1 MTDASVTPANDASGL
16 PTVPWWLIVG
26 LGVLSIV
33 AGILAVAWSGA
44 TLLLIALTFGIYL
57 IISGIGDIV
66 GAIQAGAASN
76 TARIFFGLLGVLALA
91 AGIILLVRPAASLL
105 TAAWVLGLWFGIS
118 GAVQLAQGF
127 ASDEG
132 RTWNIIFGL
141 IGLAAGVI
149 ILVHPGV
156 GIKTLILI
164 VSISFIL
171 RGLVTIAVGLVV
183 RKATQPA

>member
-1 MTDASVTPANDASGL
+1 MHE
-16 PTVPWWLIVG
+16 IVFSAAA
-26 LGVLSIV
+26 LWMAVLLCVSLLMV
-33 AGILAVAWSGA
+33 VRARSSLTRVLALDMV

-57 IISGIGDIV
+57 IVSGLGDII
-66 GAIQAGAASN
+66 GAVQAGSAST

-91 AGIILLVRPAASLL
+91 AGIILLARPAASLL

-132 RTWNIIFGL
+132 RAWNIIFGL

-149 ILVHPGV
+149 ILVQPSV
-156 GIKTLILI
+156 GIKTLIWI

-171 RGLVTIAVGLVV
+171 RGMVTIAVGLVV
-183 RKATQPA
+183 RKAAQLA

>member
-1 MTDASVTPANDASGL
+1 MTDAIETPASDASGL
-16 PTVPWWLIVG
+16 PNIPWWLIVG
-26 LGVLSIV
+26 LGVLSII

-44 TLLLIALTFGIYL
+44 TLLLIALTFGIFL
-57 IISGIGDIV
+57 IVSGLGDII
-66 GAIQAGAASN
+66 GAVQAGSAST

-91 AGIILLVRPAASLL
+91 AGIILLARPAASLL

-132 RTWNIIFGL
+132 RAWNIIFGL

-149 ILVHPGV
+149 ILVQPSV
-156 GIKTLILI
+156 GIKTLIWI

-171 RGLVTIAVGLVV
+171 RGMVTIAVGLVV
-183 RKATQPA
+183 RKAAQLA